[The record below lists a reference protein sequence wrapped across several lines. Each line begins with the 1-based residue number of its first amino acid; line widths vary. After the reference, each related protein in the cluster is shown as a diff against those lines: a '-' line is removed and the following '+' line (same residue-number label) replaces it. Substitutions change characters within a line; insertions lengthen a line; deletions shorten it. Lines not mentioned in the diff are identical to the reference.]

1 MKSFFVRSSDPT
13 QIKLLKLE
21 ILTNIANETNIP
33 PILREFQAYI
43 SSQDKE
49 FVAATI
55 QAIGRC
61 ASNIKQVAET
71 CLNGLVSLLSHRDRK
86 FYFVTFPFLLLFT
99 STRVMTRERRASKAS
114 VFQPENELCSFQW
127 MEARLMVT
135 TAFVSLSGKKQV
147 FHF

>member
-1 MKSFFVRSSDPT
+1 MKSFFVRSDDRT

-33 PILREFQAYI
+33 LVLREFQTYI

-49 FVAATI
+49 FVACTI

-86 FYFVTFPFLLLFT
+86 FFVTFPFF
-99 STRVMTRERRASKAS
+99 
-114 VFQPENELCSFQW
+114 FCCSP
-127 MEARLMVT
+127 LVK
-135 TAFVSLSGKKQV
+135 L
-147 FHF
+147 

>member
-1 MKSFFVRSSDPT
+1 MKSFYVRSSDPT

-33 PILREFQAYI
+33 PILREFQTYI
-43 SSQDKE
+43 SSPDKK

-61 ASNIKQVAET
+61 ASNIKEVAET

-86 FYFVTFPFLLLFT
+86 FVQ
-99 STRVMTRERRASKAS
+99 S
-114 VFQPENELCSFQW
+114 VIRSSF
-127 MEARLMVT
+127 
-135 TAFVSLSGKKQV
+135 
-147 FHF
+147 